1 VKREFFIEFDGA
13 QLTIA
18 SDVDRISQFVDE
30 TYRHMLV
37 NDLTSPAGRIEIR
50 RTPEGFT
57 VQSVELL
64 ELLAD
69 SCEPLMPYLKE
80 EILLQFMRAR
90 PDLLWIHA
98 GAVERNGRALLIAAA
113 SGQGKST
120 LTTLLLDYGWKLMS
134 DDVAPVRMDTD
145 EVLPFYQSPLRRLD
159 PGREVTGEEVSALER
174 ESIEVPGR
182 LLRRNPA
189 QVGAIVF
196 PMFTHGVSA
205 ALTNLKR
212 GDGALELLRNARN
225 FADHRG
231 AAVERAAAF
240 ARSVPMF
247 QLCYGSAKDAVMSL
261 ENIL

>member
-1 VKREFFIEFDGA
+1 MSEELYIEFDGA
-13 QLTIA
+13 QLVIL
-18 SDVDRISQFVDE
+18 SDVDPIIEFVRA

-37 NDLTSPAGRIEIR
+37 DRLSSIAGRIDIW
-50 RTPEGFT
+50 RTDMGFKL
-57 VQSVELL
+57 QSVEPL
-64 ELLAD
+64 ELTGD

-80 EILLQFMRAR
+80 EILLQFMRTR

-120 LTTLLLDYGWKLMS
+120 LTTLLLDYGWRLMS

-145 EVLPFYQSPLRRLD
+145 EVLPFYQAPLRRLD
-159 PGREVTGEEVSALER
+159 PGMDVPVEEVSALQR
-174 ESIEVPGR
+174 EAIEVPGKA
-182 LLRRNPA
+182 LRHEPA
-189 QVGAIVF
+189 HVGAIVF
-196 PMFTHGVSA
+196 PVFARGKSVE
-205 ALTNLKR
+205 LTTLKR

-225 FADHRG
+225 FVDHKG
-231 AAVERAAAF
+231 AAVARAATF

-247 QLCYGSAKDAVMSL
+247 QLYYGSAREAVMSL